1 MELTRPKVLA
11 LVLAGGEGERLDVL
25 TAERAKPA
33 LPFAGVYRLIDFAL
47 SNCRHSG
54 IGDVWVLQQYE
65 PHSLT
70 EHLANGR
77 PWDLD
82 RTHGGLR
89 VLHPHL
95 GREESGWYRGNADA
109 IYRSKED
116 IRGFRPEL
124 VLVLSADHVY
134 RLDYSRVVAAHRAS
148 DADLTLVTTSVARD
162 EASRFGVVQLG
173 DDGRIVDYAYKP
185 EEPVGHVVATEVFL
199 FEADALLDSLE
210 QLARAG
216 EDDSGLADLGDEL
229 LPRLAREGRAREY
242 RLDGY
247 WRDVGTVESYWEA
260 HMELLAAAPPIELD
274 DPAWP
279 ILTWSTHRPPARIGR
294 SARIE
299 DALVSPGSSIRGRI
313 VRSVVGPGAVVEE
326 GAEVRDSILLE
337 RAVVGPRARV
347 VRAIVDAEATIEAD
361 AQVGA
366 DGEKIALVGTRA
378 GVASGRSLAPDARV
392 EPVSAA

>member
-1 MELTRPKVLA
+1 MELIRPKVLA
-11 LVLAGGEGERLDVL
+11 LVLAGGEGGRLEVL

-33 LPFAGVYRLIDFAL
+33 LPFAGVYRLIDFTL

-70 EHLANGR
+70 KHLANGR

-116 IRGFRPEL
+116 IRDFRPEL

-134 RLDYSRVVAAHRAS
+134 RLDYSRVVAAHRDHRA
-148 DADLTLVTTSVARD
+148 DATLVTTSVAD
-162 EASRFGVVQLG
+162 AEASRFGVVQVA
-173 DDGRIVDYAYKP
+173 DGRIVDYSYKP
-185 EEPVGHVVATEVFL
+185 EEPVGNVVATEVFL
-199 FEADALLDSLE
+199 FQADLLLDSLDR
-210 QLARAG
+210 LADAVD
-216 EDDSGLADLGDEL
+216 DDSGLADLGDEL
-229 LPRLAREGRAREY
+229 LPRLVREGRTREY

-260 HMELLAAAPPIELD
+260 HMELLGADPPIELD

-279 ILTWSTHRPPARIGR
+279 ILTWSTHRPPARIEA

-299 DALVSPGSSIRGRI
+299 DGLVSPGSSIRGRI
-313 VRSVVGPGAVVEE
+313 LRSVVGPGAVVEE
-326 GAEVRDSILLE
+326 GAEVRDSVLLE
-337 RAVVGPRARV
+337 RAVVGSGARV
-347 VRAIVDAEATIEAD
+347 VRAIVDAEATIEAN
-361 AQVGA
+361 ASVG
-366 DGEKIALVGTRA
+366 GEGEEIALVGMRA
-378 GVASGRSLAPDARV
+378 GVARGRAAPPDARV